1 MQKHAKYP
9 ITKNHYVQKTARK
22 FKTRTMQFTAQMY
35 RLLREVSYKRQIN
48 QPHLKKHSVM
58 QGSKTKVDGFT
69 LPEAL
74 ATITI
79 VGMLSTIA
87 VPKYIKQVDRTRQSE
102 TASTIAQ
109 IQTTISAYADEFG
122 VLPTTWADL
131 NSTSAIMTSNGPA
144 TQNNFD
150 PIQLPDENYILT
162 ISNDNNLFTIIGT
175 NPKESNLD
183 VIACINLTNGAS
195 AISQGNS
202 TSPAT
207 QPNCG

>member
-1 MQKHAKYP
+1 MINNK
-9 ITKNHYVQKTARK
+9 ITAN
-22 FKTRTMQFTAQMY
+22 
-35 RLLREVSYKRQIN
+35 
-48 QPHLKKHSVM
+48 
-58 QGSKTKVDGFT
+58 GFT

-74 ATITI
+74 ATVAI

-87 VPKYIKQVDRTRQSE
+87 VPKYIKQVDRTRQSDA
-102 TASTIAQ
+102 ASTIAQ

-122 VLPTTWADL
+122 ILPTTWADL
-131 NSTSAIMTSNGPA
+131 NSTSAIMTNNGPA
-144 TQNNFD
+144 TQENFA
-150 PIQLPDENYILT
+150 PIKLPGENYILT
-162 ISNDNNLFTIIGT
+162 ISNNKNLFTITGT

-195 AISQGNS
+195 AISQGSS

>member
-1 MQKHAKYP
+1 
-9 ITKNHYVQKTARK
+9 
-22 FKTRTMQFTAQMY
+22 
-35 RLLREVSYKRQIN
+35 
-48 QPHLKKHSVM
+48 M